1 MMGNGEHDDV
11 RATENS
17 AGTIRLAL
25 ILGIP
30 GVIIIIATQVA
41 GALAMMMLFDGLVNL
56 SELGALMYHVYQVA
70 FVGSVLVTV
79 GFIGLARK
87 HGSTLSWV
95 FLATWFV
102 RTALV
107 YYVTPLIASSPY
119 YGVASFVW
127 FLAITLANSY
137 VLWTIHQSTVH
148 PPLTIV
154 LIVSWLVGPSIVS
167 ILASLLLEVIWPY
180 ESGMAYLMY
189 SSVNI
194 PVYAFTSIMTLL
206 IFFVEARRLNQT
218 KHLGSELQS

>member
-1 MMGNGEHDDV
+1 MGNGEHDDV